1 MLRTK
6 RIYAEPAPED
16 GKRYLVDRL
25 WPRGISKS
33 RASLDA
39 WLKYVAPSQELRNWF
54 DHDPARWEAFQ
65 ERYQAELRQG
75 AAWELVEKLAR
86 ESLQETVTLL
96 YAAKDETRNNA
107 ASLKTI
113 IETLQR
119 PVT

>member
-25 WPRGISKS
+25 WPRGISKA

-39 WLKYVAPSQELRNWF
+39 WLKDVAPSQELRNWF

-75 AAWELVEKLAR
+75 AAWELVEKLSR
-86 ESLQETVTLL
+86 ESLQGTVTLL
-96 YAAKDETRNNA
+96 YAAKDESLNNA
-107 ASLKTI
+107 VCLKQF
-113 IETLQR
+113 IENNQR
-119 PVT
+119 PAP